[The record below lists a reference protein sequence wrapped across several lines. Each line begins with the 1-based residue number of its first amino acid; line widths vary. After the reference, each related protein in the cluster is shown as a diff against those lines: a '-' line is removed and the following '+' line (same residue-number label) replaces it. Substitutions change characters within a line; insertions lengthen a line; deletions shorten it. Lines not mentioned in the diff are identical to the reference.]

1 MTQQPLART
10 APLPDPVE
18 QADAPS
24 TTPVDAFDQ
33 EVATPD
39 LVRLY
44 LDEIGKA
51 PLLDAATEVD
61 LAQRIEA
68 GLYARHLLDQLGHRR
83 AVKLR
88 DARKIATTSELD
100 RLATD
105 GDLAKRAFIR
115 ANLRLVVSLARRY
128 RRASMP
134 LLDLIQEGNV
144 GLVRA
149 VEKFDYAR
157 GYKFSTYATWWIRQ
171 SIGRAIAEQSRT
183 VRLPVHQVE
192 KLSRLSR
199 TRRELAASL
208 GRDATDVEVAAEM
221 GLDVDTVQDL
231 DPISRTPASLDA
243 LVGEDGGTTLGD
255 LVDAADPSPE
265 DIVVEN
271 DSRDALVGLVD
282 RLTEREAEVIRCRY
296 GLVPGP
302 KQTYERSPA
311 ASASPGS
318 GCARSSARRSTSCAA
333 GCESDEDD
341 RQRPSTCARTAVDQ
355 RPVAG
360 ARLQRRAVDRAAEVV
375 HRLARPAGPARP
387 SGRAGPAR
395 AARTPPTTSSPAQT
409 NIAVRYAGCSRSG
422 SA

>member
-1 MTQQPLART
+1 MALTYPQTGLSHLPESCGPLVRFLRCAGFPTPARRKGSMTQQPLART
-10 APLPDPVE
+10 APLTETSDP
-18 QADAPS
+18 ADALGAG
-24 TTPVDAFDQ
+24 PVDAFDQ

-68 GLYARHLLDQLGHRR
+68 GLYARHLLDELGHRR

-88 DARKIATTSELD
+88 EARKVATTHELD

-105 GDLAKRAFIR
+105 GELAKRAFIR

-128 RRASMP
+128 SRASMP

-192 KLSRLSR
+192 KLSRLGR
-199 TRRELAASL
+199 TRRDLSASL
-208 GRDATDVEVAAEM
+208 GRDATDAEVASEM

-231 DPISRTPASLDA
+231 DRISRTPASLDA
-243 LVGEDGGTTLGD
+243 LVGDDGGTTLGD

-265 DIVVEN
+265 DIVVEH

-282 RLTEREAEVIRCRY
+282 RLTDREAEVIRCRY

-302 KQTYERSPA
+302 KQTYE
-311 ASASPGS
+311 
-318 GCARSSARRSTSCAA
+318 
-333 GCESDEDD
+333 
-341 RQRPSTCARTAVDQ
+341 QI
-355 RPVAG
+355 
-360 ARLQRRAVDRAAEVV
+360 
-375 HRLARPAGPARP
+375 
-387 SGRAGPAR
+387 SGRLGVSR
-395 AARTPPTTSSPAQT
+395 ER
-409 NIAVRYAGCSRSG
+409 VRQIEREALDRLKLWV
-422 SA
+422 AEDH

>member
-1 MTQQPLART
+1 MTPKDRMTQQPLASHDT
-10 APLPDPVE
+10 VDTTEVVPDLDHNVRE
-18 QADAPS
+18 D
-24 TTPVDAFDQ
+24 

-44 LDEIGKA
+44 LDEIGRA
-51 PLLDAATEVD
+51 PLLDAAAEVD

-68 GLYARHLLDQLGHRR
+68 GLYARHLLDQIDRLEHRR

-88 DARKIATTSELD
+88 AARKVASTVELT
-100 RLATD
+100 RLATE
-105 GDLAKRAFIR
+105 GESAKRAFIK

-128 RRASMP
+128 TRASMP

-199 TRRELAASL
+199 TRRDLSASL
-208 GRDATDVEVAAEM
+208 GRDATDQEVAAEL
-221 GLDVDTVQDL
+221 GVTVESVHDL
-231 DPISRTPASLDA
+231 DAISRTPASLDA

-255 LVDAADPSPE
+255 LVDNADPGPE
-265 DIVVEN
+265 ELVID
-271 DSRDALVGLVD
+271 RATRAALVGLLD
-282 RLTEREAEVIRCRY
+282 RLPEREADVVRARY

-302 KQTYERSPA
+302 KQTYE
-311 ASASPGS
+311 
-318 GCARSSARRSTSCAA
+318 
-333 GCESDEDD
+333 
-341 RQRPSTCARTAVDQ
+341 QI
-355 RPVAG
+355 
-360 ARLQRRAVDRAAEVV
+360 
-375 HRLARPAGPARP
+375 
-387 SGRAGPAR
+387 SGRIGVSRERVRQIEREALERLRDWVSDAG
-395 AARTPPTTSSPAQT
+395 
-409 NIAVRYAGCSRSG
+409 
-422 SA
+422 

>member
-10 APLPDPVE
+10 APMPDPIE
-18 QADAPS
+18 QADAPI
-24 TTPVDAFDQ
+24 TTPVDAFDL

-68 GLYARHLLDQLGHRR
+68 GLYAQHLLDQLGHRR

-88 DARKIATTSELD
+88 EARKIATTTELD

-128 RRASMP
+128 NRASMP

-192 KLSRLSR
+192 KLSRLGR
-199 TRRELAASL
+199 TRRDLAASL
-208 GRDATDVEVAAEM
+208 GRDATDLEVATEM
-221 GLDVDTVQDL
+221 DLDVDTVQDL
-231 DPISRTPASLDA
+231 DRISRTPASLDA
-243 LVGEDGGTTLGD
+243 LVGDDGGTTLGD
-255 LVDAADPSPE
+255 LVDAAEPSPE

-302 KQTYERSPA
+302 KQTYE
-311 ASASPGS
+311 
-318 GCARSSARRSTSCAA
+318 
-333 GCESDEDD
+333 
-341 RQRPSTCARTAVDQ
+341 QI
-355 RPVAG
+355 
-360 ARLQRRAVDRAAEVV
+360 
-375 HRLARPAGPARP
+375 
-387 SGRAGPAR
+387 SGRLGVSR
-395 AARTPPTTSSPAQT
+395 ER
-409 NIAVRYAGCSRSG
+409 VRQIEREALDRLRMWVN
-422 SA
+422 AED

>member
-1 MTQQPLART
+1 MTQQPLVEVDT
-10 APLPDPVE
+10 ADVGPE
-18 QADAPS
+18 
-24 TTPVDAFDQ
+24 VDHHVRED

-44 LDEIGKA
+44 LDEIGRA

-68 GLYARHLLDQLGHRR
+68 GLYARHLLDQIDRLEHRR
-83 AVKLR
+83 AIKLQA
-88 DARKIATTSELD
+88 ARKVASTVELT

-105 GDLAKRAFIR
+105 GESAKRAFIK

-128 RRASMP
+128 TRASMP

-199 TRRELAASL
+199 ARSDLSASL
-208 GRDATDVEVAAEM
+208 GRDATDLEVAADLGIPVE
-221 GLDVDTVQDL
+221 GVHELDA
-231 DPISRTPASLDA
+231 ISRTPASLDA
-243 LVGEDGGTTLGD
+243 LVGEDGGATLGD
-255 LVDAADPSPE
+255 LVDNADPGPE
-265 DIVVEN
+265 EVVI
-271 DSRDALVGLVD
+271 DRATRAALVGLLD
-282 RLTEREAEVIRCRY
+282 RLPEREADVVRARY

-302 KQTYERSPA
+302 KQTYE
-311 ASASPGS
+311 
-318 GCARSSARRSTSCAA
+318 
-333 GCESDEDD
+333 
-341 RQRPSTCARTAVDQ
+341 QI
-355 RPVAG
+355 
-360 ARLQRRAVDRAAEVV
+360 
-375 HRLARPAGPARP
+375 
-387 SGRAGPAR
+387 SGRIGVSR
-395 AARTPPTTSSPAQT
+395 ER
-409 NIAVRYAGCSRSG
+409 VRQIEREAIERLRDWVSDQG
-422 SA
+422 